1 MDGIINVKA
10 YGSHISKDSQTAG
23 VRGEAG
29 VSYLRITFDE
39 SWDGF
44 AKRVVFWDAQ
54 GKNTVARTLVAH
66 EPEDVRLFIVDIP
79 GEALAVAGKM
89 TFVIDGLVLEKLK
102 RRVKDTLVVK
112 DSPTDDEPVERSP
125 DEFVAI
131 QQDIEDLRGDIQG
144 AYDSCKDAEEAKE
157 QAREYSLQSASHAD
171 IADGYRMEAEEARD
185 EAQQF
190 AAKASNA
197 IGKVPFV
204 GENGNWF
211 AWEGNG
217 ETFYDTGVKAQAGAT
232 VYYGKNPPDE
242 ADVWIDPD
250 GESSMSAPYIGENGN
265 WYTFDEESQTF
276 KDSGKP
282 SVDADVREMLNI
294 LRSDVEYNRQLIENQ
309 AYQIKELYDVAVA
322 KKAFVVVKGGSE
334 NWTEVHDEDDSGN
347 IIRTRYAQV
356 VNVNNAVVTANSK
369 VDLQVTDEQFSIFY
383 EKDVAFHT
391 ENDNG
396 VVTVYCVGNIPE
408 NDYEFQVVVTEVV

>member
-1 MDGIINVKA
+1 MDGIINIKA
-10 YGSHISKDSQTAG
+10 FGSHISKDSQTAG

-54 GKNTVARTLVAH
+54 GKNPVARTLVAH

-89 TFVIDGLVLEKLK
+89 TFVIDGMVEDKLK
-102 RRVKDTLVVK
+102 RRVTDTLVVK
-112 DSPTDDEPVERSP
+112 ESPADDEPVEPSP

-131 QQDIEDLRGDIQG
+131 RQDIENLRGDIQQ
-144 AYDSCKDAEEAKE
+144 AYESEEQAEEYKNKAKEYSEDAEGHKE
-157 QAREYSLQSASHAD
+157 NAYRYSMNALTHWNYANDARK
-171 IADGYRMEAEEARD
+171 EAE
-185 EAQQF
+185 QF
-190 AAKASNA
+190 AAKAYNA

-217 ETFYDTGVKAQAGAT
+217 ETFYDTGVRAQSGAT
-232 VYYGKNPPDE
+232 VYYGKNPPAE
-242 ADVWIDPD
+242 ADIWIDPD

-282 SVDADVREMLNI
+282 SVDEDVREMLNI
-294 LRSDVEYNRQLIENQ
+294 MRSDVEYNRMLINN
-309 AYQIKELYDVAVA
+309 LNDNAVS
-322 KKAFVVVKGGSE
+322 KRSYVTIYGGAD
-334 NWTEVHDEDDSGN
+334 NWTAEAVTNEVGETVGY
-347 IIRTRYAQV
+347 RYGQV
-356 VNVNNAVVTANSK
+356 VNVNNAVITPNSK
-369 VDLQVTDEQFSIFY
+369 VDLQVTSEQMVVFY
-383 EKDVAFHT
+383 EKDLAFVA
-391 ENDNG
+391 ENEDG
-396 VVTVYCVGNIPE
+396 VVTVYCVGNVPE
-408 NDYEFQVVVTEVV
+408 HDYTIQAIVTEVV